1 MTTTEKELIKATI
14 PVLRENGILLT
25 KHFYNRMFTYNP
37 ELKNIFNL
45 GNQASGK
52 QQTALAMAVLAYAEH
67 IENPSVLINVL
78 KTIGNKHVSLNITK
92 EQYEIVGNH
101 LIASI
106 QEVLQESATADL
118 LNAWTKA
125 YWQLAQLMIQIEE
138 EMYQN
143 NLSKKGGWK
152 GWRSFIITRIIE
164 ESEEIKSFY
173 LAPKD
178 NEAIADYLPGQYITI
193 KTHIEE
199 LGHEQPRQYSLSSSF
214 NEKYYRI
221 SVKSEKGTNNNPDG
235 LVSNTLHHKK
245 EGSEVFVSAPAGI
258 FNIEKK
264 IDYPM
269 VLISGGIGITPLLSM
284 LQSQKDYDNQ
294 TIWIH
299 SCRNEK
305 VQAFRDEVEE
315 IAQKDKNLKS
325 YTYYEQIDSET
336 DSVRRGRIN
345 LVNHQEEILIEDA
358 KYYICGPEL
367 FIKSHYQSL
376 INLGVDKDAIHFEEF
391 GPQLLNL
398 N

>member
-1 MTTTEKELIKATI
+1 MTTSEKELIKATI
-14 PVLRENGILLT
+14 PVLRENGVLLT

-45 GNQASGK
+45 GNQANGR

-67 IENPSVLINVL
+67 IENPSVLIDVF
-78 KTIGNKHVSLNITK
+78 KSIGNKHVSLNITK

-106 QEVLQESATADL
+106 KEVLEESATENL
-118 LNAWTKA
+118 LSAWAKA
-125 YWQLAQLMIQIEE
+125 YWELAEIMIQIEE

-143 NLSKKGGWK
+143 NLNKKGGWK
-152 GWRSFIITRIIE
+152 GWRSFVITRIVE

-173 LAPKD
+173 LTPKD
-178 NEAIADYLPGQYITI
+178 NKAIADYLPGQYITI

-221 SVKSEKGTNNNPDG
+221 SVKLEKGSNSNPDG
-235 LVSNTLHHKK
+235 LVSNVLHNKK
-245 EGSEVFVSAPAGI
+245 EGSEVLLSAPAGI
-258 FNIEKK
+258 FNIEEKV
-264 IDYPM
+264 DYPM

-284 LQSQKDYDNQ
+284 LQSQKDYNNQ
-294 TIWIH
+294 TVWIH

-305 VQAFRDEVEE
+305 VQAFKNEVEE
-315 IAQKDKNLKS
+315 IVEIDKNLRS

-336 DSVRRGRIN
+336 DTIRRGRIN
-345 LVNHQEEILIEDA
+345 LKNHQEEILIANA

-367 FIKSHYQSL
+367 FIKSQYQSL
-376 INLGVDKDAIHFEEF
+376 INLGVDKNSIHFEEF
-391 GPQLLNL
+391 GPQVLNL

>member
-1 MTTTEKELIKATI
+1 MTTSEKELIKATI
-14 PVLRENGILLT
+14 PVLRENGVLLT

-45 GNQASGK
+45 GNQANGR

-67 IENPSVLINVL
+67 IENPSVLIDVL
-78 KTIGNKHVSLNITK
+78 KSIGNKHVSLNITK

-106 QEVLQESATADL
+106 KEVLEESATENL
-118 LNAWTKA
+118 LSAWAKA
-125 YWQLAQLMIQIEE
+125 YWELAEIMIQIEE

-143 NLSKKGGWK
+143 NLNKKGGWK
-152 GWRSFIITRIIE
+152 GWRSFVITRIVE

-173 LAPKD
+173 LTPKD
-178 NEAIADYLPGQYITI
+178 NKAIADYLPGQYITI

-221 SVKSEKGTNNNPDG
+221 SVKLEKGSNSNPDG
-235 LVSNTLHHKK
+235 LVSNVLHNKK
-245 EGSEVFVSAPAGI
+245 EGSEVLLSAPAGI
-258 FNIEKK
+258 FNIEEKV
-264 IDYPM
+264 DYPM

-284 LQSQKDYDNQ
+284 LQSQKDYNNQ
-294 TIWIH
+294 TVWIH

-305 VQAFRDEVEE
+305 VQAFKNEVEE
-315 IAQKDKNLKS
+315 IVEIDKNLRS

-336 DSVRRGRIN
+336 DTIRRGRIN
-345 LVNHQEEILIEDA
+345 LKNHQEEILIANA

-367 FIKSHYQSL
+367 FIKSQYQSL
-376 INLGVDKDAIHFEEF
+376 INLGVDKNSIHFEEF
-391 GPQLLNL
+391 GPQVLNL

>member
-14 PVLRENGILLT
+14 PVLRENGVLLT

-143 NLSKKGGWK
+143 NLSKKEDG
-152 GWRSFIITRIIE
+152 
-164 ESEEIKSFY
+164 
-173 LAPKD
+173 KD
-178 NEAIADYLPGQYITI
+178 GEVL
-193 KTHIEE
+193 
-199 LGHEQPRQYSLSSSF
+199 SLR
-214 NEKYYRI
+214 E
-221 SVKSEKGTNNNPDG
+221 
-235 LVSNTLHHKK
+235 
-245 EGSEVFVSAPAGI
+245 
-258 FNIEKK
+258 
-264 IDYPM
+264 
-269 VLISGGIGITPLLSM
+269 
-284 LQSQKDYDNQ
+284 
-294 TIWIH
+294 
-299 SCRNEK
+299 
-305 VQAFRDEVEE
+305 
-315 IAQKDKNLKS
+315 
-325 YTYYEQIDSET
+325 
-336 DSVRRGRIN
+336 
-345 LVNHQEEILIEDA
+345 
-358 KYYICGPEL
+358 
-367 FIKSHYQSL
+367 
-376 INLGVDKDAIHFEEF
+376 
-391 GPQLLNL
+391 
-398 N
+398 

>member
-1 MTTTEKELIKATI
+1 MTTSEKELIKTTI
-14 PVLRENGILLT
+14 PVLRENGVLLT

-45 GNQASGK
+45 GNQANGR

-67 IENPSVLINVL
+67 IENPSVLIDVL
-78 KTIGNKHVSLNITK
+78 KSIGNKHVSLNITK

-106 QEVLQESATADL
+106 KEVLEESATENL
-118 LNAWTKA
+118 LSAWAKA
-125 YWQLAQLMIQIEE
+125 YWELAEIMIQIEE

-143 NLSKKGGWK
+143 NLNKKGGWK
-152 GWRSFIITRIIE
+152 GWRSFVITRIVE

-173 LAPKD
+173 LTPKD
-178 NEAIADYLPGQYITI
+178 NKAIADYLPGQYITI

-221 SVKSEKGTNNNPDG
+221 SVKLEKGSNSNPDG
-235 LVSNTLHHKK
+235 LVSNVLHNKK
-245 EGSEVFVSAPAGI
+245 EGSEVLLSAPAGI
-258 FNIEKK
+258 FNIEEKV
-264 IDYPM
+264 DYPM

-284 LQSQKDYDNQ
+284 LQSQKDYNNQ
-294 TIWIH
+294 TVWIH

-305 VQAFRDEVEE
+305 VQAFKNEVEE
-315 IAQKDKNLKS
+315 IVEIDKNLRS

-336 DSVRRGRIN
+336 DTIRRGHIN
-345 LVNHQEEILIEDA
+345 LKNHQEEILIANA

-367 FIKSHYQSL
+367 FIKSQYQSL
-376 INLGVDKDAIHFEEF
+376 INLGVDKNSIHFEEF
-391 GPQLLNL
+391 GPQVLNL